1 MTKTGE
7 QAAKEA
13 PETAQ
18 VLRMSDYK
26 PKSAPPTFPRSRK
39 IPYLWTRRAGSL
51 RATAACWRQSSS
63 GLMKCL

>member
-26 PKSAPPTFPRSRK
+26 PKSAPPTFPRFRK
-39 IPYLWTRRAGSL
+39 H
-51 RATAACWRQSSS
+51 
-63 GLMKCL
+63 

>member
-18 VLRMSDYK
+18 VLRMYLR
-26 PKSAPPTFPRSRK
+26 RSVDPHVR
-39 IPYLWTRRAGSL
+39 
-51 RATAACWRQSSS
+51 
-63 GLMKCL
+63 

>member
-18 VLRMSDYK
+18 VLRMCDYK
-26 PKSAPPTFPRSRK
+26 PKSVSLSK
-39 IPYLWTRRAGSL
+39 IQI
-51 RATAACWRQSSS
+51 RQY
-63 GLMKCL
+63 

>member
-18 VLRMSDYK
+18 VLRMADYK
-26 PKSAPPTFPRSRK
+26 PK
-39 IPYLWTRRAGSL
+39 
-51 RATAACWRQSSS
+51 CWRQSSS

>member
-13 PETAQ
+13 PEMAQ

-26 PKSAPPTFPRSRK
+26 PK
-39 IPYLWTRRAGSL
+39 LN
-51 RATAACWRQSSS
+51 
-63 GLMKCL
+63 